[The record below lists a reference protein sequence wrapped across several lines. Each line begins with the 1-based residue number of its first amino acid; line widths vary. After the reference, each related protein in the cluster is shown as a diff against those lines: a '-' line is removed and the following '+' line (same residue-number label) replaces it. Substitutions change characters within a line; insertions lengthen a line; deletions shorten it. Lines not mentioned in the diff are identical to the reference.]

1 MFYFKSVIS
10 GELLFC
16 ELNAFIKIQKYPGKQ
31 MGGSPQFLNWPR
43 TDHQTNTQNECLH
56 VYWRL
61 LDLACVAGAWK

>member
-1 MFYFKSVIS
+1 
-10 GELLFC
+10 
-16 ELNAFIKIQKYPGKQ
+16 

-61 LDLACVAGAWK
+61 LDLACVAGYTGWRGGYCRQDT